1 MAPSPRRFGPEQAAS
16 VREVDREAFVRET
29 VALTEGEIVTRLQAL
44 LQAGSAPARATLA
57 AVLDRV
63 PARALVLILVENAR
77 HRFLPD
83 AQVEQLLASLSLGR
97 VVELFAFAGPVAGGA
112 LFGRPAV
119 LARVREVV
127 ASRAVPAELLTS
139 DGAALVGLALGG
151 CWSEPELEG
160 LALLLATL
168 VERGEH
174 ATLGRLLQTGEL
186 PEGVLDRLRDRHLRE
201 LWRRHGP
208 ALTQVPA
215 VAHALA
221 RRLLVLWARAWRPES
236 DNVVEVEVKRLF
248 DRLFDRI
255 APDQLWELVCF
266 FVQQR
271 PPEERSQTFAVLLG
285 VLDPQRLAGLLG
297 AHYSEAEIQVY
308 WPLFPE
314 AVRRELTRQGKG
326 RVWGRRASGAGP
338 ERSAREPRRAWSRY
352 QQRRRASQ
360 TERPAETRRALEM
373 MVRIF
378 GFDASMTY
386 EEAKRRYWMLAT
398 QWHPDRAGNDPV
410 LERRIKD
417 LNSAWAAAKDCFA
430 RETTCAAS

>member
-1 MAPSPRRFGPEQAAS
+1 VTPSLKRFGAEQAAQ
-16 VREVDREAFVRET
+16 VGEADREAFVQET
-29 VALTEGEIVTRLQAL
+29 VASTEGEIVARLQVL
-44 LQAGSAPARATLA
+44 LQGAGRASVRGTLA
-57 AVLDRV
+57 AVLARV
-63 PARALVLILVENAR
+63 PARALVLILAENTR

-83 AQVEQLLASLSLGR
+83 AQVEQLLAELSLGR
-97 VVELFAFAGPVAGGA
+97 VVELLAFAGPVTGAA
-112 LFGRPAV
+112 LFGRAPV
-119 LARVREVV
+119 LARVRAIV

-139 DGAALVGLALGG
+139 DGAALLGLALADG
-151 CWSEPELEG
+151 WSERELEG
-160 LALLLATL
+160 LALLLSTL

-174 ATLGRLLQTGEL
+174 ATLGCLLQTGQL

-208 ALTQVPA
+208 AVTQVPTVAYA
-215 VAHALA
+215 VA
-221 RRLLVLWARAWRPES
+221 RRLIVLWARAWQPES
-236 DNVVEVEVKRLF
+236 DSVVEVEVKRLF

-255 APDQLWELVCF
+255 AADQLWELVCF

-271 PPEERSQTFAVLLG
+271 PPEERSQSFAALLD

-326 RVWGRRASGAGP
+326 RVWGRPGP

-360 TERPAETRRALEM
+360 PERPAETRRALEM
-373 MVRIF
+373 MVRLF

-398 QWHPDRAGNDPV
+398 KWHPDRVGDDPV

-430 RETTCAAS
+430 KETRCAAC